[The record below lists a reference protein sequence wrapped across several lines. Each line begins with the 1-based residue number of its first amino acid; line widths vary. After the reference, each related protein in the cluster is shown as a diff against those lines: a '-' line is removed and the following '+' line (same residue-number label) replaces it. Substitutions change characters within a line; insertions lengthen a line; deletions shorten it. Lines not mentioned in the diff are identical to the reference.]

1 MKFQGGILQSSEVL
15 ISGGRIK
22 GGIMRGE
29 LYHVGLGDVSVERKG
44 GELLNREM
52 LLWLRS

>member
-15 ISGGRIK
+15 ISGERIK